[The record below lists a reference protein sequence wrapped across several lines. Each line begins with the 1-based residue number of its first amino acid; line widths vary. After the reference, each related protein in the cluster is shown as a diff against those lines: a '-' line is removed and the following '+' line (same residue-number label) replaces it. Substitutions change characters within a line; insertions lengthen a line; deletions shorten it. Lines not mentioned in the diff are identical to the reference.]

1 MSEITQ
7 RRTGVAGGSTAH
19 GHKTSAA
26 QGQPQPKNG
35 SSHALKELVALLTL
49 TKIVLAR
56 PFETARLVF
65 LLIHQFAQQA
75 YGSAFRPDRDITD
88 QSGRVILITG
98 GNTGL
103 GKETVLELAKHQ
115 PARIYIGA
123 RNEQKARKAMEDIQS
138 RLEQTVDI
146 RYLPLDL
153 SSFESIR
160 EAAKLFTGD
169 CERLDTLILNAGV
182 MGLDPYRTK
191 DGYEVQ
197 LGTNYLGHFLLTS
210 LLLPTLQKTASQPGS
225 DVRVLSISSAAW
237 QMAPSSPSRL
247 LSLMTSTDDL
257 LASNRWTR
265 YGISKAGNILLA
277 SELARRYPEIT
288 SVSIH
293 PGVILTALYEQGR
306 ASSIVLKYGL
316 ALLVPF
322 ASSEKDGA
330 KNHLW
335 AAGCARSQLRNGEY
349 YSPVGIPDWKN
360 ELVHDKDTA
369 RRLWEWSEQH
379 ITDN

>member
-1 MSEITQ
+1 MRVIAALELH
-7 RRTGVAGGSTAH
+7 TA
-19 GHKTSAA
+19 AY
-26 QGQPQPKNG
+26 
-35 SSHALKELVALLTL
+35 
-49 TKIVLAR
+49 
-56 PFETARLVF
+56 
-65 LLIHQFAQQA
+65 A
-75 YGSAFRPDRDITD
+75 YG
-88 QSGRVILITG
+88 VV
-98 GNTGL
+98 GNAGL

-138 RLEQTVDI
+138 RLKQTVDI

-153 SSFESIR
+153 SSLESIR
-160 EAAKLFTGD
+160 EAAKLFTGE

-182 MGLDPYRTK
+182 MALEPYRTK

-197 LGTNYLGHFLLTS
+197 FGTNYLGHFLLTS
-210 LLLPTLQKTASQPGS
+210 LLLPTLRKTASQPDS

-257 LASNRWTR
+257 LACNRWTR

-306 ASSIVLKYGL
+306 ASSIALKYGL
-316 ALLVPF
+316 TLLVPF
-322 ASSEKDGA
+322 ASSEKNGA

-335 AAGCARSQLRNGEY
+335 AAGCPRSQLRNGEY

-360 ELVHDKDTA
+360 DLVHDKDTA

-379 ITDN
+379 VTNN

>member
-7 RRTGVAGGSTAH
+7 RRKVAAEGSTAH
-19 GHKTSAA
+19 GHATSKGQA
-26 QGQPQPKNG
+26 QPQPKDG
-35 SSHALKELVALLTL
+35 MGHAFKELVALLTL
-49 TKIVLAR
+49 ARIALAH
-56 PFETARLVF
+56 PLETTRLVF
-65 LLIHQFAQQA
+65 LLMHQFARHI

-88 QSGRVILITG
+88 QSSRVILITG

-115 PARIYIGA
+115 PARIYLGA

-138 RLEQTVDI
+138 QLNQTIDI

-153 SSFESIR
+153 SSFKSIR
-160 EAAKLFTGD
+160 EAAQLFTGE

-197 LGTNYLGHFLLTS
+197 FGTNYLGHFLLTS
-210 LLLPTLQKTASQPGS
+210 LLLPTLKKTAAQRDS

-237 QMAPSSPSRL
+237 QAAPSSPSRL
-247 LSLMTSTDDL
+247 LSLMTSTDEL
-257 LASNRWTR
+257 LTCNRWAR

-277 SELARRYPEIT
+277 SELARRHPDIT

-293 PGVILTALYEQGR
+293 PGIILTALYEQGR
-306 ASSIVLKYGL
+306 AATIALKYGL
-316 ALLVPF
+316 AFLVPF
-322 ASSEKDGA
+322 ASSEKNGA
-330 KNHLW
+330 RNHLW
-335 AAGCARSQLRNGEY
+335 AAGCAKNQLRNGEY

-360 ELVHDKDTA
+360 QLVHDGDTA
-369 RRLWEWSEQH
+369 RRLWEWSEQQAA
-379 ITDN
+379 NS